1 MVIAGINGELI
12 EKKIISSV
20 DIPILYVTTGDMNN
34 ENKVDIIDIHK
45 FNKNICI
52 LYNTDIGTFN
62 EKIYILTDHILNDI
76 QYE

>member
-34 ENKVDIIDIHK
+34 
-45 FNKNICI
+45 FTI
-52 LYNTDIGTFN
+52 LIL
-62 EKIYILTDHILNDI
+62 EHLMRKYIF
-76 QYE
+76 